1 MSKQKRAKKR
11 RCAVPTGSRR
21 FFATNPSIVSDEWL
35 EWEIVE
41 CTTYERV
48 CTTNTEKTARE
59 IVAALEYFHANI
71 AGLPR
76 AGNAAKTTPST

>member
-21 FFATNPSIVSDEWL
+21 FFVANPSIVSDEWL
-35 EWEIVE
+35 EWEVGDCESRDRI
-41 CTTYERV
+41 

-59 IVAALEYFHANI
+59 IVAALEYFYANKGI
-71 AGLPR
+71 SQDAT
-76 AGNAAKTTPST
+76 N